1 VPGTKPYL
9 TRGVYLNRGTGGFSV
24 YILEDQLLVRHGSLG
39 HSGVPMKRQ
48 ALVVQLKRK
57 PAEVFA
63 TCSMAE

>member
-24 YILEDQLLVRHGSLG
+24 YILEDQLLVRHGSFG
-39 HSGVPMKRQ
+39 RSAVPMKRQ
-48 ALVVQLKRK
+48 ALVLQLEHS
-57 PAEVFA
+57 PTEVFV